1 MFRGFVEPTLQMV
14 LKSLLC
20 MNSSLL
26 EVHICLGKLLSAL
39 ITSVGPELQDTSSSV
54 VTSKSQQYE
63 IGSTFQKE
71 YLYTFLLFSLVRNAF
86 TNACAVL
93 GQPSNHSTLRA
104 ESIAGLQQLHM
115 FAPSAVNL
123 TVLVPVLCENLSS
136 PHWILRR
143 SSVSCLRQFAQR
155 EAGTMCEIAAT
166 LDTGVDSNSVFDDFG
181 AATSEIGKLTLS
193 RQFGLPCLLFSLLD
207 HELDPHLT
215 SDIHDAVTS
224 MMHSTAVST
233 LSSWLAMCREVLT
246 VATEE
251 NTTANDGIKIK
262 DDEFDDASAGILG
275 GNEKDKQSN
284 IQPRWRT
291 RVFAAICLRR
301 IIEDCCQGNRAHFD
315 LSLARE
321 IQRGGEGEGS
331 AKKSDFLVL
340 YLSELIR
347 VAFMAATSDSDPLR
361 LEGLRTLEVIIERF
375 GETQDP
381 EFPGHVIL
389 EQYQAQVSAALRPA
403 FATDTPSHITA
414 AACDVCSAWIGS
426 GVARDLGDL
435 RRVYQLLV
443 TSLTKLKPRLN
454 SQSQRHVI
462 FNESAMTLEKLS
474 ILKAWAEVYIVSK
487 KNDIQV
493 KTTFDSSLV
502 DDYHL
507 QESTADQ
514 DDDEFGDFEESSTSP
529 PANTTKEEKELGN
542 RRRKEGLGSLV
553 QSELPS
559 LSKYWLLALK
569 DHALLS
575 LPSEFKSQ
583 LPFDG
588 GAFYTNDTIILAR
601 PHYRTTW
608 PPILHAAAIW
618 LSYGEALDQ
627 DENVFTIEEEDVNEK
642 KKSKTTEELKADHF
656 HLLLGVCIEGLAN
669 TRSADLS
676 KDQVMYCLR
685 TLLALLDHQWV
696 RRYLA
701 AQQDQ
706 GTSKTLLVELCNVLH
721 RTVLTRE
728 TVAIQSL
735 ALDVL
740 RLVLITA
747 KHVLEVARKTKSREL
762 GVPANRV
769 PVDDQATVDAL
780 NILGEGGSDGVLV
793 PGSSVSFSAL
803 EVCLCVLV
811 RHYPELSPRAA
822 NLTSA
827 AALRARAGLHRSL
840 QGHGDLVTAAVEILA
855 RLPGLC
861 SPKGSLA
868 VLPSILWLLI
878 GVIKSTGDGEDA
890 SGAVH
895 SLQYLLQ
902 QKIHASE
909 EKSGNKWTSLLQSAL
924 QRLLDLA
931 KTSDGDSNS
940 DINVLMAIAVFFLH
954 SPSTVMNEAP
964 GLKYPAVNAF
974 VRAFQQQTLND
985 PASRRKVVQ
994 AVSSV
999 LKETDRSLAQPLA
1012 QGKAKNIHHSVRF
1025 VNLLCSIS
1033 AMAAPV
1039 LDFLLVDET
1048 SRSAKSEAEVAL
1060 TLECVNLV
1068 DVLTT
1073 SPNLAP
1079 LSGGDKRVGQLHLFL
1094 IPILVSHLLV
1104 PEEIKEASAL
1114 RVVLHDQ
1121 AYNKL
1126 LLIGRTWPAQF
1137 TSVIGQNEVL
1147 RGRLEAAD
1155 RVFKERQK
1163 SSSTKPKDRET
1174 TGKPNQS
1181 AATIALTM
1189 DFSKKYVEKINK

>member
-1 MFRGFVEPTLQMV
+1 MLLLLLL
-14 LKSLLC
+14 LKTV
-20 MNSSLL
+20 MNS
-26 EVHICLGKLLSAL
+26 
-39 ITSVGPELQDTSSSV
+39 
-54 VTSKSQQYE
+54 Y
-63 IGSTFQKE
+63 F
-71 YLYTFLLFSLVRNAF
+71 FSLVRNVF
-86 TNACAVL
+86 INACAVL
-93 GQPSNHSTLRA
+93 GQPTNHSTLKA

-115 FAPSAVNL
+115 FAPNAVNL
-123 TVLVPVLCENLSS
+123 AILVPVLCENLSS
-136 PHWILRR
+136 PHWILRK

-155 EAGTMCEIAAT
+155 EAGTMCDIAKA
-166 LDTGVDSNSVFDDFG
+166 LDSESDYSAIAFDDFSKND
-181 AATSEIGKLTLS
+181 SEIGKLTLS

-215 SDIHDAVTS
+215 SDIHDAVCS
-224 MMHSTAVST
+224 MMHSTAVPT

-246 VATEE
+246 VASDE
-251 NTTANDGIKIK
+251 NTTANDGSKMK
-262 DDEFDDASAGILG
+262 DAADEFDDASAGILG

-321 IQRGGEGEGS
+321 IQLTAAGGESG
-331 AKKSDFLVL
+331 KDDYLVL
-340 YLSELIR
+340 HLSELIR

-361 LEGLRTLEVIIERF
+361 LEGLRTLEVVIERF

-403 FATDTPSHITA
+403 FAADTPSHITA

-454 SQSQRHVI
+454 SQRQHVI

-493 KTTFDSSLV
+493 KTTFESSLV
-502 DDYHL
+502 DEPTEEN
-507 QESTADQ
+507 QE
-514 DDDEFGDFEESSTSP
+514 DDEFGDFEESSVVASP
-529 PANTTKEEKELGN
+529 THATKEEKDLGN

-588 GAFYTNDTIILAR
+588 GAFYTNDTIALAR
-601 PHYRTTW
+601 PHYRSTW

-618 LSYGEALDQ
+618 LSYGGALDQ
-627 DENVFTIEEEDVNEK
+627 DDQDLSAAAEQDNYDNSERQK
-642 KKSKTTEELKADHF
+642 QKTAEELKADNF

-669 TRSADLS
+669 TRSADLT
-676 KDQVMYCLR
+676 KDQVTCCLR

-696 RRYLA
+696 RKYLA
-701 AQQDQ
+701 TQQNQ
-706 GTSKTLLVELCNVLH
+706 GSSKSLLVELCNVLH

-747 KHVLEVARKTKSREL
+747 KDVLEVARKSKSREL

-769 PVDDQATVDAL
+769 AVDNDQATVDAL
-780 NILGEGGSDGVLV
+780 NVLGEGGSDGVLV

-840 QGHGDLVTAAVEILA
+840 QGHGDLVTRAVEILA

-868 VLPSILWLLI
+868 VLPSVLWLLI
-878 GVIKSTGDGEDA
+878 GVIKSAGDGEDA

-895 SLQYLLQ
+895 SLKYLLQ
-902 QKIHASE
+902 QKLHTSE
-909 EKSGNKWTSLLQSAL
+909 EKSVERWTSLLQSAL

-931 KTSDGDSNS
+931 KTSDGDSS
-940 DINVLMAIAVFFLH
+940 GDINVLMAIAVFLLH
-954 SPSTVMNEAP
+954 SPSNVMDEAP

-985 PASRRKVVQ
+985 PASRRRVVQ

-999 LKETDRSLAQPLA
+999 LGLADRNLAQPLA
-1012 QGKAKNIHHSVRF
+1012 Q
-1025 VNLLCSIS
+1025 
-1033 AMAAPV
+1033 AMAAPI

-1048 SRSAKSEAEVAL
+1048 SRSAKSEADLAL

-1068 DVLTT
+1068 DVLMT
-1073 SPNLAP
+1073 SSNLAP
-1079 LSGGDKRVGQLHLFL
+1079 LSGDDKRVGQLQLFL
-1094 IPILVSHLLV
+1094 IPILVSHLLM
-1104 PEEIKEASAL
+1104 PEEIKEASPL
-1114 RVVLHDQ
+1114 RIVLHEQ
-1121 AYNKL
+1121 ALTKL
-1126 LLIGRTWPAQF
+1126 TLIGQTWPAQF
-1137 TSVIGQNEVL
+1137 KTVMGQNELL
-1147 RGRLEAAD
+1147 RGRLEAAV
-1155 RVFKERQK
+1155 RANQERHK
-1163 SSSTKPKDRET
+1163 SSSEKQRDNAA
-1174 TGKPNQS
+1174 GKLNQP
-1181 AATIALTM
+1181 AAPSIKLTM
-1189 DFSKKYVEKINK
+1189 DFSKKYAV